1 MKKILIIDDERAI
14 RSTLKEILEFEK
26 YNVDDAENGVEGL
39 KMAMSNNYD
48 LIFCDI
54 KMPKMDGVEFLDEKI
69 KNEIICP
76 VIMISGHGNIET
88 AVQALKKGA

>member
-1 MKKILIIDDERAI
+1 MLKEYYPLAKSILQRPTKMDEIMKKILIIDDERAI

-69 KNEIICP
+69 K
-76 VIMISGHGNIET
+76 T
-88 AVQALKKGA
+88 K